1 MKDQFAAIESDE
13 FAAEANLASG
23 LSDFLFQIKRSNAFT
38 SLFRL
43 ASESSSAAYAILSR
57 VLRLSKLSIDSRYE
71 NPFDTAVAVYLVI
84 LARAKPELA
93 EIAATHAYHLQ
104 NSWWARK
111 TAAQVLE
118 ESTYNS
124 GAGSYS
130 DLRDYQDSHI
140 DFSCISGVSKISHSI
155 PYDAVGGSGVAKSGS
170 PQISGTK

>member
-71 NPFDTAVAVYLVI
+71 NPFDTAVAV
-84 LARAKPELA
+84 
-93 EIAATHAYHLQ
+93 
-104 NSWWARK
+104 
-111 TAAQVLE
+111 
-118 ESTYNS
+118 
-124 GAGSYS
+124 
-130 DLRDYQDSHI
+130 
-140 DFSCISGVSKISHSI
+140 
-155 PYDAVGGSGVAKSGS
+155 
-170 PQISGTK
+170 